1 MVDARARLFFMAKE
15 KSENDNKCV
24 FWLINLTVW
33 RGDNVLVIVNLQR
46 GVRPISREPF
56 QQTLIFLS
64 FPPWFFLICINRKHS
79 GKKRK
84 IVVLNW
90 TKLDWK
96 IGESFRITLSHGS
109 CHRWTS
115 DFCLPPESRFQQKE
129 VSLSLLLVLLLLL
142 SLLSLLLL
150 LVSLLWLLPPPGISF
165 HQQGLHSNYPY
176 MHHI

>member
-1 MVDARARLFFMAKE
+1 MYLHLVHFIASILLLHQCSSSIALQSPKFIYEFAKENYRSSIILHVAKE

-46 GVRPISREPF
+46 WVRPISREPF

-79 GKKRK
+79 GKERK

-90 TKLDWK
+90 TRLKNW
-96 IGESFRITLSHGS
+96 GELQDHLIT
-109 CHRWTS
+109 W
-115 DFCLPPESRFQQKE
+115 
-129 VSLSLLLVLLLLL
+129 
-142 SLLSLLLL
+142 
-150 LVSLLWLLPPPGISF
+150 
-165 HQQGLHSNYPY
+165 
-176 MHHI
+176 